1 MNGERASAVVEFAL
15 VLPLVL
21 IVLLGIVEV
30 AVVARSEIQLVHAA
44 REGARQAAASPDTRK
59 AAAAVRS
66 ALGPAGQAAR
76 ISVKRPANV
85 GDRATVSVML
95 RHTVAAPIFGG
106 FSLNLSA
113 TSTMR
118 VER

>member
-1 MNGERASAVVEFAL
+1 MSSERGSAVVEFAL

-21 IVLLGIVEV
+21 VVLLGIVEV

-44 REGARQAAASPDTRK
+44 REGARQAAAHPDTRK

-66 ALGPAGQAAR
+66 SLGPAGDSAR
-76 ISVKRPANV
+76 ITVKRPSNV
-85 GDRATVSVML
+85 GGRATVAVTL
-95 RHTVAAPIFGG
+95 RHVVAAPFFGG
-106 FSLNLSA
+106 FTLNLSA